1 MKHARFSILVD
12 RGRMVADG
20 GVLTT
25 GRVVSIMTVESL
37 GFARLCIAE
46 RTHGTQIDF

>member
-1 MKHARFSILVD
+1 
-12 RGRMVADG
+12 
-20 GVLTT
+20 
-25 GRVVSIMTVESL
+25 MTVESL